1 MVLIKT
7 DISSGRI
14 GFFKDEFELFL
25 DNPLFGVGVGGSKY
39 FREKTSNHKGSSH
52 NEITRMFSEHGII
65 GVFLLLFLIIHP
77 LKIIYKNRRYNE
89 FSFSLAFYLLWFLTI
104 NHSAMR
110 LAFPSIVYGLSLI
123 NFKKNEYIIYI
134 GNDLASKTNYNT
146 SMNNLSNHLS
156 ISGLSVF
163 RGSSK
168 SNKVIRLFDMLR
180 MVFVY
185 RKKVSFV
192 LIDTFSTSNFY
203 YALLTS
209 QLARLLKLKYIPILR
224 GGNLPMRLVNNK
236 TICNLIFN
244 HSHVNVA
251 PSNYLKTEF
260 ELYGYSTMFIPNIL
274 EIEKYKFKNRNS
286 FQPKLLWVRA
296 FDKIYN
302 PTLAIKVLKLLKQQY
317 TDSELTMVGPFKD
330 DTIEKVTKLIDTL
343 NLKDSV

>member
-1 MVLIKT
+1 M
-7 DISSGRI
+7 
-14 GFFKDEFELFL
+14 
-25 DNPLFGVGVGGSKY
+25 
-39 FREKTSNHKGSSH
+39 
-52 NEITRMFSEHGII
+52 
-65 GVFLLLFLIIHP
+65 
-77 LKIIYKNRRYNE
+77 KI
-89 FSFSLAFYLLWFLTI
+89 L
-104 NHSAMR
+104 
-110 LAFPSIVYGLSLI
+110 
-123 NFKKNEYIIYI
+123 YI
-134 GNDLASKTNYNT
+134 GNDLASKTKYNT
-146 SMNNLSNHLS
+146 SMNNLSNHLA

-168 SNKVIRLFDMLR
+168 SNKVIRLLDMLW

-236 TICNLIFN
+236 NLSNLIFN

-260 ELYGYSTMFIPNIL
+260 EKKGFTSVLIPNIL

-286 FQPKLLWVRA
+286 FQAKLLWVRA
-296 FDKIYN
+296 FDEIYN

-317 TDSELTMVGPFKD
+317 PDSVLTMVGPNKD
-330 DTIEKVTKLIDTL
+330 DSIDEVIKLIDVL
-343 NLKDSV
+343 NLKDSVKITGVLKKEDWHKLSEDSDIFINTTNIDNTPVSVMESMALGLPVVSTNVGGLPYLIENNIDGLLVNKNDAELMCNAIDQLLTNNDLAITIANNARIKAVSFSWGVVKQKWLEILY